1 MEDCWYGISSAITV
15 FRETPLV
22 VKEDND
28 LLLDRFGWRAVRPLL
43 DEVWFF
49 IQDIDLEPRSSRL
62 VLQRQSFG
70 QSVADPQQWVC
81 DVDARNAEVIDAN
94 RGRADIL
101 VHLAATLGNLTGFAC
116 RTASSIGERPDHGSV
131 E

>member
-22 VKEDND
+22 VKEGND
-28 LLLDRFGWRAVRPLL
+28 LLLNRFGWQAVRPLR
-43 DEVWFF
+43 DEVWYL
-49 IQDIDLEPRSSRL
+49 IQVIDPEPRSSRL

-70 QSVADPQQWVC
+70 HS
-81 DVDARNAEVIDAN
+81 AEVTDAN

-101 VHLAATLGNLTGFAC
+101 VHLAATLGSLTGSAC
-116 RTASSIGERPDHGSV
+116 RTTSSIGERPDHGSV

>member
-1 MEDCWYGISSAITV
+1 M
-15 FRETPLV
+15 
-22 VKEDND
+22 VKEGNN
-28 LLLDRFGWRAVRPLL
+28 LLLNRSGWRAVRPLL

-70 QSVADPQQWVC
+70 QSVADPQEWVR

-101 VHLAATLGNLTGFAC
+101 VHLAATLGSITGSAC
-116 RTASSIGERPDHGSV
+116 RTASSIGERPEHGSV